1 MFTLY
6 QTAFALEHE
15 PHPKGLLFYS
25 RGSRGGPLPL
35 LVLDQTEARRA
46 EKIVYGD
53 RPPPPPLSQGLD
65 LFPLP
70 PPPPPRYLK
79 VWIHHWLTHK
89 NGDFGPKRSEAAL
102 RRSRICSVPHFG
114 AMWTG
119 IRNVAEVNKWEG
131 ELELAETEV
140 NIYSGVRIGISS
152 LYPIRPTAPF
162 QFCAVAVLTI
172 LDSYVVGVGTK
183 THPV

>member
-1 MFTLY
+1 ME
-6 QTAFALEHE
+6 TAH
-15 PHPKGLLFYS
+15 
-25 RGSRGGPLPL
+25 
-35 LVLDQTEARRA
+35 
-46 EKIVYGD
+46 
-53 RPPPPPLSQGLD
+53 PPPLSQGLD

-119 IRNVAEVNKWEG
+119 IRTVAEVNKWEG

-140 NIYSGVRIGISS
+140 NIQEWGLGLVHYTLFGQLLRFSSVLLLFLLYCIVRLLVSARKMTGLWMRSDAN
-152 LYPIRPTAPF
+152 LWYL
-162 QFCAVAVLTI
+162 LT
-172 LDSYVVGVGTK
+172 VGYWLSAK
-183 THPV
+183 PM